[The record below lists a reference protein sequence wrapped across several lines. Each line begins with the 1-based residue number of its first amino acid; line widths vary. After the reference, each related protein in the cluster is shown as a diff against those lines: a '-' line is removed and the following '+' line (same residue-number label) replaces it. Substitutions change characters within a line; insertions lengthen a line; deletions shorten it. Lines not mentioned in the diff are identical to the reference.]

1 MIFCALGTVGSRK
14 VVYRQ
19 LLSGG
24 PVGLPEYRG
33 EYRTT
38 PVNPV
43 MYIYTVSK
51 NIPPVLWL

>member
-51 NIPPVLWL
+51 NIPPVL